1 MTYVLK
7 SEIIKS
13 FYKFS
18 RNEMPKSVCSQ
29 FNLVHEVYTCNT
41 RNNLLIYISRMST
54 SRYGNHSLHVD
65 EASLWNKFFKKFFQ
79 TMIWLSS
86 KLKPFLT
93 KQILETYETE
103 LHTFDT
109 RPSNFLSI
117 VSLELSFMN
126 RLIKWLK

>member
-13 FYKFS
+13 FYKFA

-41 RNNLLIYISRMST
+41 RNNLLIYISRMSA
-54 SRYGNHSLHVD
+54 SRYGNHSLRVD
-65 EASLWNKFFKKFFQ
+65 EASLWNKFFKNFFQ
-79 TMIWLSS
+79 TMIWLSP
-86 KLKPFLT
+86 KLKPFLM
-93 KQILETYETE
+93 KQFLETYETE

-109 RPSNFLSI
+109 RSSNFLSI

>member
-54 SRYGNHSLHVD
+54 SRYGNHSLRVD

-79 TMIWLSS
+79 TMIWLSP
-86 KLKPFLT
+86 KLKPFLM
-93 KQILETYETE
+93 KQFLETYETE

-109 RPSNFLSI
+109 RSSNFLSI

>member
-13 FYKFS
+13 FYKFA

-79 TMIWLSS
+79 TMI
-86 KLKPFLT
+86 
-93 KQILETYETE
+93 
-103 LHTFDT
+103 
-109 RPSNFLSI
+109 
-117 VSLELSFMN
+117 
-126 RLIKWLK
+126 